1 MNVHS
6 YLLII
11 VNEDINDYLH
21 NLYPCG
27 KLTEYLLF
35 DCFLLRSI
43 RLGAMMNGLVK
54 LHVFLRKF

>member
-21 NLYPCG
+21 NLYLWEINWSICY
-27 KLTEYLLF
+27 LT
-35 DCFLLRSI
+35 
-43 RLGAMMNGLVK
+43 
-54 LHVFLRKF
+54 VFY